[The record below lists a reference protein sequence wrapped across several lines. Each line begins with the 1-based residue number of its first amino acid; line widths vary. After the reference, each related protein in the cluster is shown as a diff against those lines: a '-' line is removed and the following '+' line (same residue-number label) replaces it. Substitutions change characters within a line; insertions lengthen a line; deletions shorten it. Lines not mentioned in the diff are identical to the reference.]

1 MIAEASTAVHDRW
14 LSGSKGVDIMTAES
28 PLPVICPKCHIPL
41 VRYQPIETKDIVFC
55 PQCGAG
61 GDYKEVLEDKGNLA
75 EGFVTEKQIDE
86 ILHELRI
93 SPP

>member
-1 MIAEASTAVHDRW
+1 
-14 LSGSKGVDIMTAES
+14 MTAERS
-28 PLPVICPKCHIPL
+28 LPVICPNCRIAL
-41 VRYQPIETKDIVFC
+41 VRYQRFETGDIVFC

-75 EGFVTEKQIDE
+75 ESFVTEQQIE
-86 ILHELRI
+86 KILHELGI